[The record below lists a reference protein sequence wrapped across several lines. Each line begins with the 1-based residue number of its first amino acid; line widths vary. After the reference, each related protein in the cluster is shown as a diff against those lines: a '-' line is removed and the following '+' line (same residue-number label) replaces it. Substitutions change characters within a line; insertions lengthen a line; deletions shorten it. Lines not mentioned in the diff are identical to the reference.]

1 MSQVCPHCCNIEYM
15 KNDDRYIGCVK
26 SGPLLRKV
34 SLLII
39 RDFDKKWT
47 KLVLICPCFV
57 LTSIQLNICSDRVA
71 GDFIVFQL

>member
-1 MSQVCPHCCNIEYM
+1 M
-15 KNDDRYIGCVK
+15 
-26 SGPLLRKV
+26 

-71 GDFIVFQL
+71 GDFIVFQLYVGEDSQCVDLCLNCVVFQ